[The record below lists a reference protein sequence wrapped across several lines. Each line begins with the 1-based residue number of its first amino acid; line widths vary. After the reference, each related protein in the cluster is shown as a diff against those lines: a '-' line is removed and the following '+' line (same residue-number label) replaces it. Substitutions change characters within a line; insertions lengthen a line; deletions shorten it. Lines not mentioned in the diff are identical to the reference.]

1 VLIDCDINEFFLLF
15 LSDEAP
21 YSLGHHH
28 ERVGDTNVQ
37 STPWH
42 DEKRKI
48 LYSHPIHIPGAPS
61 TGAATKTQFMRR
73 FGDHGLCIDT
83 ETRITDVPFA
93 DCFYVSDR
101 LVATRSNCNKTLLTI
116 KFGLTFEK
124 STFFRSII
132 CATSVRD
139 VTQFQKGFIATIQ
152 RALEDKTSTRISTT
166 KQNICDEIKVSSTKT
181 THIPENAKISLSWFF
196 ILGLIFSNL
205 YGLNQLQN
213 VNYRLNLLETKIN
226 TRTRPN
232 MKEPLISDECST
244 E

>member
-1 VLIDCDINEFFLLF
+1 MLIDCDINEFFLLF

-42 DEKRKI
+42 DDKRTI
-48 LYSHPIHIPGAPS
+48 LYSHPIRLPGAPS
-61 TGAATKTQFMRR
+61 NGAATKTQVMRR
-73 FGDHGLCIDT
+73 FGGHGLCIDT
-83 ETRITDVPFA
+83 ETRITNVPFA

-116 KFGLTFEK
+116 KFGLIFEK
-124 STFFRSII
+124 HTIFRSII
-132 CATSVRD
+132 SATSVRD
-139 VTQFQKGFIATIQ
+139 VEEFQKGFVSTIQ
-152 RALEDKTSTRISTT
+152 QALEDKSSTRISTK
-166 KQNICDEIKVSSTKT
+166 KQNICDEIKVSSTKQ
-181 THIPENAKISLSWFF
+181 THIPENAKISLTWFF
-196 ILGLIFSNL
+196 MLGLIFSNL

-213 VNYRLNLLETKIN
+213 VNNRLNLLETKIT
-226 TRTRPN
+226 TRTN